1 MYYSSEYPIRGSH
14 AVNPFTPNA
23 VLPIAI
29 TVAQGVRAIVVVT
42 TG

>member
-1 MYYSSEYPIRGSH
+1 MK
-14 AVNPFTPNA
+14 PFTHTF

-29 TVAQGVRAIVVVT
+29 SVAQGVRINVVVT

>member
-1 MYYSSEYPIRGSH
+1 MK
-14 AVNPFTPNA
+14 PFTPTA

-29 TVAQGVRAIVVVT
+29 TVAQGVRAGVVTEVVVT